1 MSLEIRMKQA
11 SRARLREGGFT
22 LIEIMVVVVILG
34 ILAALVVPK
43 IMSRPDEARI
53 VAARQDISAI
63 LQALK
68 LYKLD
73 NYRYP
78 TTEQGLQA
86 LAVKPTTQPIP
97 PNWKPGGYLE
107 KLPKD
112 PWGNNYQYLNPGT
125 HGEIDVFSLG
135 ADGAP
140 GGEGNDAD
148 IGSWN
153 LP

>member
-1 MSLEIRMKQA
+1 MKQA

>member
-1 MSLEIRMKQA
+1 MSLEIGMKQA
-11 SRARLREGGFT
+11 SRTRLREGGFT